1 MAGPETHGA
10 QQPQGNERQP
20 GSEQRS
26 GPGQRLTREQQQVRE
41 QQQELNRLGYQQE
54 LKRSLGL
61 KDLLV
66 YGLVFMVPTAPFA
79 IYGSVFNFSKGMV
92 ALTYAIGCVAMVF
105 TAFSYREM
113 SRAFPLAGSVYSYA
127 GRGVGAPVGFL
138 AGWGVLLDY
147 LLIPTLLY
155 VTGAAALHAIVPG
168 VPQWL
173 WVVVFVLIN
182 TVVNLA
188 GVELFAWAT
197 RVFLIGESL
206 VLLLFLVL
214 GAVAVARGVN
224 GAHLSLDPLF
234 DPEHFHVG
242 MVFGALSV
250 AALSFLGFDAI
261 STLSEEVKGGSKLVG
276 RATVLSL
283 ALVGSLFVVQ
293 TFLSGLLLPG
303 KTQFHG
309 DTATNEAFYTV
320 ADLVGGGWFKAVVA
334 LTVALSAA
342 LANSLAAQG
351 ATSRLLYSMARDRQ
365 LPTFLARVHPVR
377 RVPQRAVLLVGGLS
391 LVLGVFFVG
400 QIGLLSSMVN
410 FGALFSFL
418 LLHVSVV
425 SYYLVKRRQR
435 TWGLHLVVPL
445 IGFAVIAYVLC
456 NADAKAQIAGG
467 IWIVVGLA
475 VIAVR
480 QATGRPI
487 TLTQPE

>member
-1 MAGPETHGA
+1 MATDESTGGGGP
-10 QQPQGNERQP
+10 QPKPPPSRQP
-20 GSEQRS
+20 SRPPSSSPSQSSSSE
-26 GPGQRLTREQQQVRE
+26 RE
-41 QQQELNRLGYQQE
+41 LSRLGYQQE

-92 ALTYAIGCVAMVF
+92 ALTYAIGCVAMIF
-105 TAFSYREM
+105 TAISYREM

-138 AGWGVLLDY
+138 AGWGILLDY

-155 VTGAAALHAIVPG
+155 VTGAAALHSIAPA
-168 VPQWL
+168 VPQWA
-173 WVVVFVLIN
+173 WVVLFVVVN

-214 GAVAVARGVN
+214 GTIAVARGVN
-224 GAHLSLDPLF
+224 GAHFSWDPLF
-234 DPEHFHVG
+234 NPQFFHVG

-261 STLSEEVKGGSKLVG
+261 STLSEEVKGGPKLVG

-283 ALVGSLFVVQ
+283 VMVGVLFVVQ
-293 TFLSGLLLPG
+293 TFLAGLLLPG
-303 KTQFHG
+303 RTHFAG
-309 DTATNEAFYTV
+309 NTATNDAFYTV
-320 ADLVGGGWFKAVVA
+320 AELVGGGWFKVVAA

-351 ATSRLLYSMARDRQ
+351 ATSRLLYSMARDGQ
-365 LPTFLARVHPVR
+365 LPRFLAHVHPVR
-377 RVPQRAVLLVGGLS
+377 KVPQRAVTLVGALS

-400 QIGLLSSMVN
+400 QISLLSSMVN

-418 LLHVSVV
+418 LLNVSVV
-425 SYYLVKRRQR
+425 SYYLIKKRQR
-435 TWGLHLVVPL
+435 TYGLHLVVPL
-445 IGFAVIAYVLC
+445 IGFAVIAYVLY
-456 NADAKAQIAGG
+456 NADIKAQIAGG
-467 IWIVVGLA
+467 SWIVIGLV

-480 QATGRPI
+480 KLTGRAI

>member
-1 MAGPETHGA
+1 MATDESTGGGGP
-10 QQPQGNERQP
+10 QPKPPPSRQP
-20 GSEQRS
+20 SRPLSPSPSSSQSSE
-26 GPGQRLTREQQQVRE
+26 RE
-41 QQQELNRLGYQQE
+41 LSRLGYQQE

-92 ALTYAIGCVAMVF
+92 ALTYAIGCVAMIF
-105 TAFSYREM
+105 TAISYREM

-138 AGWGVLLDY
+138 AGWGILLDY

-155 VTGAAALHAIVPG
+155 VTGAAALHSIAPA
-168 VPQWL
+168 VPQWA
-173 WVVVFVLIN
+173 WVVLFVVVN

-214 GAVAVARGVN
+214 GTIAVARGVN
-224 GAHLSLDPLF
+224 GAHFSWDPLF
-234 DPEHFHVG
+234 NPQFFHVG

-261 STLSEEVKGGSKLVG
+261 STLSEEVKGGPKLVG

-283 ALVGSLFVVQ
+283 VMVGVLFVVQ
-293 TFLSGLLLPG
+293 TFLAGLLLPG
-303 KTQFHG
+303 RTHFAG
-309 DTATNEAFYTV
+309 NTATNDAFYTV
-320 ADLVGGGWFKAVVA
+320 AELVGGGWFKVVAA

-351 ATSRLLYSMARDRQ
+351 ATSRLLYSMARDGQ
-365 LPTFLARVHPVR
+365 LPRFLAHVHPVR
-377 RVPQRAVLLVGGLS
+377 KVPQRAVTLVGALS

-400 QIGLLSSMVN
+400 QISLLSSMVN

-418 LLHVSVV
+418 LLNVSVV
-425 SYYLVKRRQR
+425 SYYLIKKRQR
-435 TWGLHLVVPL
+435 TYGLHLVVPL
-445 IGFAVIAYVLC
+445 IGFAVIAYVLY
-456 NADAKAQIAGG
+456 NADIKAQIAGG
-467 IWIVVGLA
+467 SWIVIGLV

-480 QATGRPI
+480 KLTGRAI

>member
-1 MAGPETHGA
+1 MTTHETPGA
-10 QQPQGNERQP
+10 APPQAPAQA
-20 GSEQRS
+20 QD
-26 GPGQRLTREQQQVRE
+26 EQQRE
-41 QQQELNRLGYQQE
+41 LHRLGYQQE

-92 ALTYAIGCVAMVF
+92 ALTYAIGCIAMIF

-113 SRAFPLAGSVYSYA
+113 SRAVPLAGSVYSYA
-127 GRGVGAPVGFL
+127 GRGVGAPFGFL

-173 WVVVFVLIN
+173 WVVVFVAVN
-182 TVVNLA
+182 TGVNLA

-197 RVFLIGESL
+197 RLFLIGESL

-214 GAVAVARGVN
+214 GVVAVSHGVN
-224 GAHLSLDPLF
+224 GAHFSWDPLF
-234 DPEHFHVG
+234 NPEHFHVG

-261 STLSEEVKGGSKLVG
+261 STLSEEVKGGPKLVG
-276 RATVLSL
+276 RATMLSL
-283 ALVGSLFVVQ
+283 VMVGSLFVVQ

-303 KTQFHG
+303 KTHFSG

-365 LPTFLARVHPVR
+365 LPKFLAHVHPVR
-377 RVPQRAVLLVGGLS
+377 KVPQRAVILVGGIS
-391 LVLGVFFVG
+391 VILGVFFVG

-418 LLHVSVV
+418 LLHISVV
-425 SYYLVKRRQR
+425 SYYLVKKRQR
-435 TWGLHLVVPL
+435 TFGMHLVVPL
-445 IGFAVIAYVLC
+445 IGFAVIAYVLY

-467 IWIVVGLA
+467 IWIVIGLA

-480 QATGRPI
+480 RATGRPI